1 MTCSRYT
8 ESDSGRIKVVT
19 SATRPTGANRYI
31 GQRIFET
38 DTGRELTYDGTG
50 WIIMAEPAQ
59 SFTPSFS
66 NTTPGNGTRSGSYH
80 RSDGWVDFTA
90 SFVLGSTSAVSGS
103 VGLTLPIAG
112 TGLVSDQLRVA
123 LTDTSAGQIYQG
135 RVNANNTAPTLY
147 HALVSGSLVGL
158 TTLSA
163 TAPFTWAAGDAI
175 EVSGRYAMATRY
187 S

>member
-50 WIIMAEPAQ
+50 WIIMAEPVQ
-59 SFTPSFS
+59 SFTPSFG
-66 NTTPGNGTRSGSYH
+66 NVTLGNGSRTGLYR
-80 RSDGWVDFTA
+80 RSDGWLEFVA
-90 SFVLGSTSAVSGS
+90 YIVLGSTSSVGGS
-103 VGLTLPIAG
+103 VTLTLPVTATNI
-112 TGLVSDQLRVA
+112 VSDQLRVA
-123 LTDTSAGQIYQG
+123 LTDTSAGQIYMG
-135 RVNANNTAPTLY
+135 RANANATAPTIY
-147 HALVSGSLVGL
+147 YALVSGGLVGL
-158 TTLSA
+158 NTLSA